1 MQKKRNYPLSRRIIR
16 FLKRQFRNPGKRLAI
31 ELTAVV
37 VIIGIVIFMALSKQ
51 DIATDDVKDG
61 IDYIK
66 GLEAQDT
73 APIEEEVK
81 DLRKEER
88 KKALESGDL
97 DVWSLFTDTVIMGD
111 SRAVGFSYYGFIDE
125 NRVLASA
132 GATIRNIE
140 EYKDQLVNLNPS
152 NIIFCYGLN
161 DISIGL
167 WSNVDDYITEQDQII
182 EDLQEA
188 LPNTVIYVN
197 SIIPATDPAF
207 ERSSK
212 WKEIPDWNDSIR
224 EHCEEKGIPYI
235 DITETVEEHS
245 DLYDID
251 GIHMQK
257 AFYEYWAIDMIT
269 EVTENE

>member
-31 ELTAVV
+31 ELAAVV
-37 VIIGIVIFMALSKQ
+37 AIIGIVIFMALSGQ

-61 IDYIK
+61 IAYIE

-81 DLRKEER
+81 NLRKEER
-88 KKALESGDL
+88 KQALESGDL

-111 SRAVGFSYYGFIDE
+111 SRAVGFSYYGFVDE
-125 NRVLASA
+125 NRVLASS

-152 NIIFCYGLN
+152 SIIFCYGLN

-167 WSNVDDYITEQDQII
+167 WDNVDAKW
-182 EDLQEA
+182 EA
-188 LPNTVIYVN
+188 
-197 SIIPATDPAF
+197 
-207 ERSSK
+207 
-212 WKEIPDWNDSIR
+212 IPDWNDSIR
-224 EHCEEKGIPYI
+224 EHCEENAIPYI
-235 DITETVEEHS
+235 DITDTVREHS